1 MEAKTLPSDD
11 EIVPTLIALFYLW
24 SSATCTLQSQIIN
37 SDNKEDELL
46 EHYNTT
52 IELLNSYPEFATTEK
67 GTVN

>member
-1 MEAKTLPSDD
+1 MEAKTLPSEE

-24 SSATCTLQSQIIN
+24 TSATSALQANITDA
-37 SDNKEDELL
+37 DNKEEELI

-52 IELLNSYPEFATTEK
+52 IELLTSYPEFATTEK

>member
-1 MEAKTLPSDD
+1 MDGKNLPS
-11 EIVPTLIALFYLW
+11 EEEMVPTLIALFYLW
-24 SSATCTLQSQIIN
+24 SSATCALQSQIIN

>member
-1 MEAKTLPSDD
+1 MEAKTLPSEE

-24 SSATCTLQSQIIN
+24 TSSTCALQAQITD
-37 SDNKEDELL
+37 SDNKEDELI

-52 IELLNSYPEFATTEK
+52 IELLTSYPEFATTEK